1 MPVDLRALYPK
12 LIHLMLDTLFVV
24 DRDNQGAFVS
34 DACEVLLGYRAEA
47 LRLLPSAARNLTV
60 RLWPMLLK
68 KSVIQNCLIID
79 R

>member
-34 DACEVLLGYRAEA
+34 DGRF
-47 LRLLPSAARNLTV
+47 LPVVTGHNLPKTAV
-60 RLWPMLLK
+60 HAGLSKIKLSTEYP
-68 KSVIQNCLIID
+68 
-79 R
+79 